1 MRWAAAIQQ
10 SVQAGATL
18 AKEARVEVDAA
29 VIQPVVAHNRALS
42 QHGYSSGYSPAPQGQ
57 GEGAIHPLNLAGW
70 CKEGHCS
77 LLAFV
82 QSLAIVFLVV
92 HTRTG
97 SASRHPRSEEK

>member
-10 SVQAGATL
+10 SAQAGATL
-18 AKEARVEVDAA
+18 AKEARVEVDVA

-70 CKEGHCS
+70 CS

-97 SASRHPRSEEK
+97 SASRHPRSEER